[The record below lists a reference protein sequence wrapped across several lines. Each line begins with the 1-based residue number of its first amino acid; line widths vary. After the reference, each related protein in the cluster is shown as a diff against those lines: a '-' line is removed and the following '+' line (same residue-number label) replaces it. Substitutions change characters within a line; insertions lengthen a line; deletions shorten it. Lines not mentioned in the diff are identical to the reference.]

1 MYSPN
6 KFHQSTE
13 SEVSVTMKRTYL
25 MIAVLCVTGVLG
37 INALAQTLDQ
47 NSTVKLRSERDT
59 TDSNTTKTLNTKDD
73 PTVPNEI
80 EALKRRIED
89 LEKQNRSML
98 EMLTGVRSQLEAMNH
113 PGPNSGS
120 TLSASASQPKP
131 TVEPTSPPKQGDA
144 GSKNEPVRWGELI
157 SEGNKIKL
165 YGFLRLDLLVDSQRP
180 NNAQSILFITSPDPR
195 IGTGNGNFTMHPR
208 LTRLGIDWSGPQ
220 IAKLGNAKLTGKL
233 ETDFQN
239 GGTES
244 RQIIRIRHA
253 YLRLDWKKFSILGGQ
268 TWDVVSPLFPTVNSD
283 TLQWNAGNVGDRR
296 PQLRLTYEP
305 RMGRGKF
312 SLAGAIAL
320 TGAIDALDLDAN
332 GVRDGEESARPQIQG
347 RVGYSRP
354 LGSKDRIMSFG
365 ISGQYGYLRTARA
378 IVGRTDFRSQL
389 VNIDFTLPLTSRLAV
404 KAEGWWGRN
413 MSDLR
418 GGAGQG
424 INVTTAR
431 EIRGRGGW
439 GEINVKVSRYLSVNP
454 GFSMDDPV
462 NEDIPLGG
470 RTDNRAFFIATRIT
484 PWGNFVIGVDY
495 LRWRTSFKG
504 FLRGNDN
511 RVNTFLQYNF

>member
-1 MYSPN
+1 
-6 KFHQSTE
+6 
-13 SEVSVTMKRTYL
+13 MKRTCL
-25 MIAVLCVTGVLG
+25 VIALLCVAGDFG
-37 INALAQTLDQ
+37 GNSLAQTPDQ
-47 NSTVKLRSERDT
+47 NSTVKVRSEVDT
-59 TDSNTTKTLNTKDD
+59 PSPDDTKTLNTKSG
-73 PTVPNEI
+73 PTAPSEV
-80 EALKRRIED
+80 EALKRRIDD
-89 LEKQNRSML
+89 LERQNRSML
-98 EMLTGVRSQLEAMNH
+98 EMLAGVRAQLDAMN
-113 PGPNSGS
+113 PDGNTRLS
-120 TLSASASQPKP
+120 TSASQP
-131 TVEPTSPPKQGDA
+131 TSNSQTNSPPNQA
-144 GSKNEPVRWGELI
+144 GAGNKNQPMTWSELI

-165 YGFLRLDLLVDSQRP
+165 YGFLRLDMIFDSQRP

-195 IGTGNGNFTMHPR
+195 VGTGNGNFTMHPC

-220 IAKLGNAKLTGKL
+220 IAKLGDAKLSGKL

-268 TWDVVSPLFPTVNSD
+268 TWDLVSPLFPTVNSD

-296 PQLRLTYEP
+296 PQFRVTYETQ
-305 RMGRGKF
+305 MGRGKF

-332 GVRDGEESARPQIQG
+332 GVRDGEESGRPQTQG
-347 RVGYSRP
+347 RIGHSRP

-365 ISGQYGYLRTARA
+365 ISGQYGYLRTAR
-378 IVGRTDFRSQL
+378 VVLGRTDFRSQL
-389 VNIDFTLPLTSRLAV
+389 VNIDFTLPVTGRLAL
-404 KAEGWWGRN
+404 KGEGWWGRN
-413 MSDLR
+413 MSDVR

-424 INVTTAR
+424 INVATGR

-454 GFSMDDPV
+454 GFSTDDPV

-470 RTDNRAFFIATRIT
+470 RTDNSAFFIANRIT
-484 PWGNFVIGVDY
+484 PWGNFVIGIDY

-511 RVNTFLQYNF
+511 RLNLFLQYNF